1 MSVSATYVFLSR
13 RQAFGPMCPT
23 LVMLLKA
30 IDPINMLLRRQSVGT
45 SVRWILQEV
54 STVDNG
60 MQ

>member
-1 MSVSATYVFLSR
+1 MSVSATYVFLSL

-23 LVMLLKA
+23 LVTLLKA
-30 IDPINMLLRRQSVGT
+30 IDPINMLLHRQNVGT
-45 SVRWILQEV
+45 SVQWISPEV